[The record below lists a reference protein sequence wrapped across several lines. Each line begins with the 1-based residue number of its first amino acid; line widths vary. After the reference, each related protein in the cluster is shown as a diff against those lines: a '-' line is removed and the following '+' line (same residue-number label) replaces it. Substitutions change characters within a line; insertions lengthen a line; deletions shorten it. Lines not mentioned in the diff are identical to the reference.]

1 MKLQKTVVVDKP
13 LYAVFGYLSDFTT
26 TTEWDPGTVTTV
38 TQHGDGRVGTTY
50 LNTSMFLG
58 RTTELTY
65 VVQELVPGERI
76 RLRGEN
82 KSVVAVDTMTFHM
95 VDAGTEVTYQAEFTF
110 KGRPGSSPRYSSPPW
125 NGWASK
131 RKPACTRR
139 STSSDQPPWSRHFL
153 PGGSVSARRSRPGGL
168 ISSPRRLSAGQV
180 SGAGP

>member
-1 MKLQKTVVVDKP
+1 MRLQKTVVVDKP
-13 LYAVFGYLSDFTT
+13 LDAVFGYLSDFTT

-50 LNTSMFLG
+50 LNTSTFLG

-95 VDAGTEVTYQAEFTF
+95 VDAGTEVTYSAEFTF
-110 KGRPGSSPRYSSPPW
+110 KGPARFVAPLF
-125 NGWASK
+125 
-131 RKPACTRR
+131 KPALERLG
-139 STSSDQPPWSRHFL
+139 QQ
-153 PGGSVSARRSRPGGL
+153 AQAGL
-168 ISSPRRLSAGQV
+168 YRALNKL
-180 SGAGP
+180 